1 MITFCR
7 FASACG
13 RLMSTRSF
21 SITERSN
28 GSSESSMRPDSIFDT
43 SKISLIR
50 DNRCLP
56 EEAIFERQSFTRFVS
71 SMLAPAIAVM
81 PMIALSGVRMS
92 WLMFE
97 RKLVLAARALA
108 AASSAVW
115 SASRAAAWCLLAYFC
130 DNIFIQIG
138 VFLLTSIIV
147 LVCTKPLSQKI
158 RKGKKVA
165 TNSDRVIGMEGV
177 VTMDISKNN
186 VGEVKVDGK
195 RWSAVSKEEL
205 HKDDVVVIKKIDG
218 VKLIVEKER

>member
-1 MITFCR
+1 MIGMWFVAFIILLFFEIITVNLVTIW
-7 FASACG
+7 FAIGA
-13 RLMSTRSF
+13 L
-21 SITERSN
+21 
-28 GSSESSMRPDSIFDT
+28 
-43 SKISLIR
+43 
-50 DNRCLP
+50 
-56 EEAIFERQSFTRFVS
+56 VS
-71 SMLAPAIAVM
+71 CV
-81 PMIALSGVRMS
+81 V
-92 WLMFE
+92 
-97 RKLVLAARALA
+97 
-108 AASSAVW
+108 
-115 SASRAAAWCLLAYFC
+115 AYFC

-138 VFLLTSIIV
+138 AFLLTSIIV